1 MATKAPPAPKSKA
14 SKDQL
19 KTDAKDG
26 ARARMRIDD
35 RHSVGGYCSV
45 KPEQRRNFGNDIDS
59 LRLEAIIVSDKKWV
73 NGTKLRYCF
82 FDRAE
87 DGENVLLADGSS
99 KFIGWKGAENQKR
112 VVRSAFEAWK
122 KVGIGLDFAEVAD
135 RDEAEIRIGF
145 MDGDGAWSYVGRDIL
160 NRGKNARTMNF
171 GWDLTGSDG
180 LDTAMHE
187 IGHTLGMP
195 HEHQNPHAG
204 IVWEEEAVYRDL
216 AGAPNFWSR
225 ETTFHNIIR
234 KIPPQTV
241 IGTDWDRNSIMH
253 YPFAAGMIREPTEF
267 RAAALVPAGGLS
279 ARDRAWI
286 KETYPPIA
294 EADVIRLEPFVARR
308 LDLAA
313 GQHFNAV
320 FVPEET
326 RRYTVETF
334 GPTDMVLT
342 VFEEEDGEP
351 VFLAGDDDS
360 GFDFNAKIRVRLRK
374 GRTYLV
380 RARLFFTWDSGASAV
395 MVY

>member
-1 MATKAPPAPKSKA
+1 
-14 SKDQL
+14 
-19 KTDAKDG
+19 
-26 ARARMRIDD
+26 MRIDD

-45 KPEQRRNFGNDIDS
+45 KPEQRRDFGNDIDS
-59 LRLEAIIVSDKKWV
+59 LRLEAIIVNDKKWV
-73 NGTKLRYCF
+73 NGTKLRYHF

-87 DGENVLLADGSS
+87 DGETVLLADGSS
-99 KFIGWKGAENQKR
+99 KFVGWAGAEKQKK
-112 VVRSAFEAWK
+112 VVRSAFETWK
-122 KVGIGLDFAEVAD
+122 KVGIGLDFAEVAS

-171 GWDLTGSDG
+171 GWDLTGPDG
-180 LDTAMHE
+180 MDTAMHE

-204 IVWEEEAVYRDL
+204 IVWDEEAVYRDL
-216 AGAPNFWSR
+216 AGPPNFWSR

-241 IGTDWDRNSIMH
+241 MGTDWDRNSIMH
-253 YPFAAGMIREPTEF
+253 YPFAAGMIREPPEF

-294 EADVIRLEPFVARR
+294 DADVIRLEPFVARR

-313 GQHFNAV
+313 GRQFNGV
-320 FVPEET
+320 FKPEET
-326 RRYTVETF
+326 RRWTIETF

-342 VFEEEDGEP
+342 VFEVEDGEP

-360 GFDFNAKIRVRLRK
+360 GFEHNARIRVRLRK
-374 GRTYLV
+374 GRTYFV

-395 MVY
+395 MVF